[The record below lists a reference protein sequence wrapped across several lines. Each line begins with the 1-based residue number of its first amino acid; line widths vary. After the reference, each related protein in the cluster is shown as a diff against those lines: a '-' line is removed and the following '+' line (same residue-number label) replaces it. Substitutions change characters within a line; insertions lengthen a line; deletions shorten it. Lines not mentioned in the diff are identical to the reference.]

1 VSRSNGIPFERLI
14 EATRPNRLGIP
25 KSIMEQVMAVRKQV
39 ALSVVYPNAAGIDIG
54 AHSHFVAVPPERCA
68 DSVREFA
75 SFTESL
81 EQLAQW
87 LQACAVDTVVMESTG
102 VYWIPVY
109 ELLESRGFT
118 VFLVNARHVKNVSGK
133 KSDVLDC
140 QWLQQLMS
148 FGLLAGAFRP
158 DAQVCALR
166 EMSRLREITI
176 DERARHT
183 QRMQK
188 ALTQMNVQL
197 ANVITDIM
205 GETGQK
211 IIRAI
216 VAGERDAMQLAKLRN
231 YRIHASESEI
241 AASLRG
247 TWREEHLFCLT
258 QALQLF
264 DTYQQLI
271 AQADGC
277 IAAQLARF
285 QRTADKPPPAK
296 NKGRAKNAPRF
307 DVRSALFG
315 WAQVDLTRIDGI
327 DVGTALVILAELG
340 ADLSK
345 FKSVKHFAS
354 WLGLC
359 PGTRIS
365 GGKRLSRASKRIA
378 NPVTRALKLAAQG
391 LSRSHCAL
399 GAYYRRM
406 AARLGAGKAI
416 TATAH
421 KLARYVYA
429 ILTRGEAFVERSEH
443 HYEQQFKDRTLRYL
457 QRKAAT
463 LGFTLSPVCATSA

>member
-1 VSRSNGIPFERLI
+1 
-14 EATRPNRLGIP
+14 
-25 KSIMEQVMAVRKQV
+25 MAVRKRAELTV
-39 ALSVVYPNAAGIDIG
+39 MYPNAAGIDIG
-54 AHSHFVAVPPERCA
+54 AHTHFVAVPPDRSDGA
-68 DSVREFA
+68 VREFA
-75 SFTESL
+75 SFTEDL
-81 EQLAQW
+81 EQMCQW
-87 LQACAVDTVVMESTG
+87 LRECAVDTVVMESTG

-140 QWLQQLMS
+140 QWLQQMMS

-158 DAQVCALR
+158 DEKVCALR
-166 EMSRLREITI
+166 ALVRQRSTLVAEQATQ
-176 DERARHT
+176 T

-216 VAGERDAMQLAKLRN
+216 VAGERDGASLAKLRN
-231 YRIHASESEI
+231 YRIHASEQQI

-247 TWREEHLFCLT
+247 TWREEHLFCLD
-258 QALQLF
+258 QALQIF
-264 DTYQQLI
+264 DTYQRLI
-271 AQADGC
+271 EQADVR
-277 IAAQLARF
+277 IEAQLAQLKRNGEVLE
-285 QRTADKPPPAK
+285 RAK

-307 DVRSALFG
+307 DIRTALFR
-315 WAQVDLTRIDGI
+315 WAGVDLTRIGGI
-327 DVGTALVILAELG
+327 DVTTALVILAELG
-340 ADLSK
+340 VDLSK

-365 GGKRLSRASKRIA
+365 GGKRLSRATKRIA
-378 NPVTRALKLAAQG
+378 NRVTRALKLAAQG
-391 LSRSHCAL
+391 LSHSHCAL

-406 AARLGAGKAI
+406 AARMGAGKAI

-421 KLARYVYA
+421 KLARYVYTV
-429 ILTRGEAFVERSEH
+429 LTRGKEFAERSEH
-443 HYEQQFKDRTLRYL
+443 HYEEQIRARTVRYL
-457 QRKAAT
+457 ERKAAT
-463 LGFTLSPVCATSA
+463 LGFSLTPVSA